1 MYFRA
6 RFPHSN
12 PWIQFWFMTGLTSL
26 QKHRIHFL
34 CDRKKLDSNH
44 GPRLPM
50 SVAWLHAYKQKYEHL
65 PSTHLEARTKL
76 VCSKVGH
83 AHHHSQQDKNNVN
96 WERWGAGRKND
107 KQFNTLPAPAPGG
120 RQLPR
125 EKLKQ
130 FLFGWEQLR
139 WKAGQNNGVRSP
151 IKSITTYNSHLM
163 NEEGELW
170 I

>member
-1 MYFRA
+1 
-6 RFPHSN
+6 
-12 PWIQFWFMTGLTSL
+12 MTGLTSL
-26 QKHRIHFL
+26 QRQRIYFL

-50 SVAWLHAYKQKYEHL
+50 SAAWLHAYKQKYEHL

-107 KQFNTLPAPAPGG
+107 KQFNTLPAPAPRWPPASQRKVEAISVWMGTASVESRSEQWG
-120 RQLPR
+120 KKPDKKHYNLQLTLNEWR
-125 EKLKQ
+125 RWAVDIIYTDYQ
-130 FLFGWEQLR
+130 NFLTF
-139 WKAGQNNGVRSP
+139 
-151 IKSITTYNSHLM
+151 
-163 NEEGELW
+163 
-170 I
+170 